1 MVLSAESGSL
11 DVLPP
16 VLRHG
21 LKGVVVLS
29 SLSLISSLWLFTHL
43 TFKLIRYCIKKR
55 RSDAQAQALQGSRV
69 NTSRPASL
77 NLELVLEQ
85 GNLGPAPRHD
95 RARKPTPT
103 TEPEQC
109 PPPNQF
115 VVLFHSLLLA
125 DLHQAI
131 AFFLN
136 IVWVARDGISVES
149 PACWAQGLFI
159 SNGDLASSCFIFTIA
174 LHTYLSLV
182 REYRPPQW
190 ALYTWVAGTWI
201 FVYGIGL
208 AGVAFTKN
216 GRSVGGYFVRAS
228 AWVSR
233 PLRSKLP
240 YLRSGLLLTGIKQC
254 WINEEYEELRLV
266 THYLYI
272 FLAIVFTSL
281 LYLAIFLTLRSRL
294 SHSQSGAVP
303 DSKPQRPALRHK
315 ASLLS
320 VMSASSQSSTSPL
333 RSPLDTQPKINA
345 DHHPAFLVYPLIYV
359 LCTMP
364 LAVGRIAAMTG
375 VHVPL
380 EFFCAAGA
388 LIVSNGWLDVLL
400 WGTTRHTIV
409 FGRLEDADALGLDTF
424 DFMRTP
430 SDRRFGNFV
439 WVQGAS
445 DSQGGRSENEPTRRS
460 RRWWTPVGETL
471 GRGGSGVVGNRSRSD
486 PREMWEDRDSGVPA
500 RPPPPHGKAYRLNR
514 TGEKND
520 VWATNSDRSPVLYK
534 SGITGADMGMTIQ
547 MDTMVTVVKE
557 ARFSS
562 SSSPSPS
569 SVTSSSSSGAD
580 EMGRH
585 TR

>member
-1 MVLSAESGSL
+1 MGLSAESGSL

-21 LKGVVVLS
+21 LTAVVVLS
-29 SLSLISSLWLFTHL
+29 SISLISSSLLFMHL
-43 TFKLIRYCIKKR
+43 TLKLIRYCIKKKR
-55 RSDAQAQALQGSRV
+55 NDAQAQALQGSQKE
-69 NTSRPASL
+69 TSRPVSMD
-77 NLELVLEQ
+77 LELMLEQ
-85 GNLGPAPRHD
+85 ANLGPVSRQQRVH
-95 RARKPTPT
+95 KPVETSQT
-103 TEPEQC
+103 EQC

-136 IVWVARDGISVES
+136 VVWVARDGISVGS

-182 REYRPPQW
+182 REYRPPQV
-190 ALYTWVAGTWI
+190 ALYAWVVGTWV
-201 FVYGIGL
+201 FVYGVGL
-208 AGVAFTKN
+208 AGIAFTHN
-216 GRSVGGYFVRAS
+216 GREVGGYFVRAS
-228 AWVSR
+228 AWVSPPR
-233 PLRSKLP
+233 PSSPPPGRNGLTRSQ
-240 YLRSGLLLTGIKQC
+240 QC

-272 FLAIVFTSL
+272 FLAIICTSL
-281 LYLAIFLTLRSRL
+281 LYFAIFLSLRTRL
-294 SHSQSGAVP
+294 ARSQSEIGP
-303 DSKPQRPALRHK
+303 SIGQGRRPALRHK

-320 VMSASSQSSTSPL
+320 VMSSSSLSSSPP
-333 RSPLDTQPKINA
+333 RESPVDTQARINA
-345 DHHPAFLVYPLIYV
+345 DHHPAFLIYPVIYV

-364 LAVGRIAAMTG
+364 LAIGRIAAMTG

-380 EFFCAAGA
+380 GFFCAAGA

-409 FGRLEDADALGLDTF
+409 FGRLEDADKLGLDTF

-445 DSQGGRSENEPTRRS
+445 NMQSGCSEGPTRRS
-460 RRWWTPVGETL
+460 RPSRWAPVGKSL
-471 GRGGSGVVGNRSRSD
+471 GSGGSGVGNGSRSG
-486 PREMWEDRDSGVPA
+486 PRDLWQDRDSGAPV
-500 RPPPPHGKAYRLNR
+500 RPPAGKTYRLDR
-514 TGEKND
+514 KGRAND
-520 VWATNSDRSPVLYK
+520 VWAGSDRSPVRCV
-534 SGITGADMGMTIQ
+534 SSMGGPDMGMTIQ
-547 MDTMVTVVKE
+547 MDTMVTVVE
-557 ARFSS
+557 EGGSR
-562 SSSPSPS
+562 P
-569 SVTSSSSSGAD
+569 
-580 EMGRH
+580 RH
-585 TR
+585 EVP

>member
-16 VLRHG
+16 VLGHG
-21 LKGVVVLS
+21 LKAVVVLS
-29 SLSLISSLWLFTHL
+29 SLSLISSLFLFTHL
-43 TFKLIRYCIKKR
+43 TFKLVRYCIKKR
-55 RSDAQAQALQGSRV
+55 RTEAQSQAPQGSRD
-69 NTSRPASL
+69 NKFRPFSL
-77 NLELVLEQ
+77 NLESVLEQ
-85 GNLGPAPRHD
+85 GNLGPTPIHC
-95 RARKPTPT
+95 ARKSTPT
-103 TEPEQC
+103 TEPEHC

-125 DLHQAI
+125 DFHQAI

-174 LHTYLSLV
+174 LHTYLSIV

-190 ALYTWVAGTWI
+190 ALYAWVAGTWI
-201 FVYGIGL
+201 FIYGIGL
-208 AGVAFTKN
+208 AGVVFTNN
-216 GRSVGGYFVRAS
+216 GRNGGGYFVRAS
-228 AWVSR
+228 AW
-233 PLRSKLP
+233 
-240 YLRSGLLLTGIKQC
+240 C
-254 WINEEYEELRLV
+254 WINDEYEELRLV

-281 LYLAIFLTLRSRL
+281 LYLAIFLNLRSRL
-294 SHSQSGAVP
+294 SHSHGGALP
-303 DSKPQRPALRHK
+303 DNKIKRPALRHK

-320 VMSASSQSSTSPL
+320 VMSASSTSSSSPL
-333 RSPLDTQPKINA
+333 RSPPDTQPKLNA
-345 DHHPAFLVYPLIYV
+345 DQHPAFLVYPLIYA

-364 LAVGRIAAMTG
+364 LAVGRIAAMAG
-375 VHVPL
+375 IQVSL
-380 EFFCAAGA
+380 EFFCVAGA
-388 LIVSNGWLDVLL
+388 LIVSNGWLDVLI

-424 DFMRTP
+424 SFMRTP

-445 DSQGGRSENEPTRRS
+445 DSQGGGSENEPTRRS

-486 PREMWEDRDSGVPA
+486 PREMWEDRDSG
-500 RPPPPHGKAYRLNR
+500 
-514 TGEKND
+514 
-520 VWATNSDRSPVLYK
+520 
-534 SGITGADMGMTIQ
+534 SGITAADMGMTIQ
-547 MDTMVTVVKE
+547 MDTMVTVIKE
-557 ARFSS
+557 DSSIISS
-562 SSSPSPS
+562 SSSRSPS
-569 SVTSSSSSGAD
+569 SVTRSSGAG
-580 EMGRH
+580 EMGRY